1 MDRRTYL
8 IVLASAVAGC
18 GGSKAGSTPSDAP
31 ETTATTQASTP
42 EATGTPPDYL
52 QSFHQRL
59 NSRGIDIDYLG
70 RDGVRT
76 QLDYYV
82 ETASTA
88 AVEKSLLK
96 VAQAFKPPIAN
107 GWSVEGL
114 DATVVTAGDDQT
126 FASYRIEALWTK
138 QYNEGTIGMGTY
150 SGKILDTLTVS
161 VPDPSTPSPTAS
173 PTPEPDQSTTTDFA
187 LGAVDAVPSSPD
199 NTIHIEYNHETRQQ
213 VDVNPDDGESH
224 SAPSGNQFLAVEVR
238 VINKGSVPFWFYPAA
253 IDFRETDG
261 TEHGYRKFKNVKY
274 PLQGQ
279 KLKAGEDVIGGI
291 PYRINEKISEGEL
304 FFDESPYT
312 LSVQC
317 TFERNPNLV
326 VTSI

>member
-1 MDRRTYL
+1 MNRRTYL

-18 GGSKAGSTPSDAP
+18 GGSKAGSTPSDAT
-31 ETTATTQASTP
+31 EVAATTQASTP
-42 EATGTPPDYL
+42 EATGTPTDYL

-59 NSRGIDIDYLG
+59 NSRDVDIDYLG
-70 RDGVRT
+70 KDGVRT
-76 QLDYYV
+76 RLDYFV

-96 VAQAFKPPIAN
+96 VAQAFEPPVAN

-114 DATVVTAGDDQT
+114 DATVVKAGSGQT
-126 FASYRIEALWTK
+126 FASYRIESLWTK

-161 VPDPSTPSPTAS
+161 VPDPSTPSPTPS
-173 PTPEPDQSTTTDFA
+173 PTPEPEPSTTDFD
-187 LGAVDAVPSSPD
+187 LDAVDAVPSSPD
-199 NTIHIEYNHETRQQ
+199 NTIHVEYNHETRQQ

-224 SAPSGNQFLAVEVR
+224 SAPSGNQFLAVQVR
-238 VINKGSVPFWFYPAA
+238 VINEGSVPFWFYPAA

-291 PYRINEKISEGEL
+291 PYRIDEKISEGEL

-326 VTSI
+326 VTSL